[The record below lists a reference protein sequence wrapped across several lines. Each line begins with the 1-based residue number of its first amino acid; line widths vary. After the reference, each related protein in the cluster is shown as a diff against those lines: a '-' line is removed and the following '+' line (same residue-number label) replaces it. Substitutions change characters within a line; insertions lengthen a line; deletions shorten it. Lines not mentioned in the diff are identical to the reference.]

1 MKLRKLFALCMA
13 LLLVVCALGAVIP
26 EASATEITPV
36 YTQMYGRQA
45 LAALPNSQALLY
57 AYDQMAKGVEESQ
70 TEISVYDGVHPISL
84 EEIQTVMDVY
94 GRDYTYHF
102 WLGNQYSISYNS
114 TSILKIIPTYIFT
127 GAALDSAKQS
137 FNAAAEEILS
147 GINSGMTDYEKELYL
162 HDKLAKRVTYVSGTN
177 AHNAYGA
184 LVEGLAVC
192 EGYAEAFQYLLQ
204 RAGIQSFI
212 IEGASKPPQGGA
224 QIPHAWNAVKIGGKF
239 YQMDVTWDDQGADI
253 YHSYFNI
260 TDAMLLED
268 HVIDETGYALPVCS
282 STDAFYFQVNGG
294 YLTGYDTATVAQ
306 LLKNN
311 NGKAHVYIPGDVTAF
326 CNWFGENIRD
336 IATQAGATGSIQY
349 SYSCLGREVILQ
361 VPQLQTQ
368 EPEHKHSYEIVL
380 TETYCIYEGRI
391 LYACECG
398 DTYEEWVPPTGHTY
412 SDAADESCNTCGNY
426 RFITEEDFPF
436 TVNEW
441 EMLRLLNAARVEN
454 GLYPLTGCAELQRA
468 GHIRAKELEVHY
480 GHDRPDG
487 DSCFSVL
494 DELNI
499 FYMAAGENIAQGHR
513 NPAQVT
519 NAWLDSP
526 GHYANIMSE
535 DFGHVTVGNVNYSWV
550 QMFISGGDY
559 TGITVLVPEDLE
571 IKPGMTIDE
580 MNLVAKMS
588 TSYRDD
594 LYLPI
599 SSAYCTGYDP
609 NAVGEQQVTVSV
621 LGVSSTFTLQ
631 VGSSHTCKDN
641 LTYVPLKD
649 STCTEYGT
657 LAHYRCDICGKKYSD
672 DQASSWLDG
681 TVIDLK
687 PHTQKLLAGLEPTCT
702 EPGLTEGV
710 MCSICETVLTE
721 QTQIPA
727 TGHTPNIP
735 GPTETQDQVC
745 TGCGIVL
752 AEKTGSSDVKV
763 FTHSGQR
770 NAAIPTKEQIAQ
782 RYGSILIPQ
791 EIYLEEPSVKAPYAA
806 GKLTDSFLKSG
817 LDTLNLI
824 RYMAHM
830 PDVGISEEYNHYA
843 QYAAVLSAA
852 NNYLSHYPE
861 KPEDMDQSFFEIGY
875 QGANTSNLCMNYGS
889 REALID
895 AVLLYADDSD
905 SSNIDR
911 IGHRR
916 WLLSP
921 VLKTVGFGYARSE
934 GGASYSALKVLDS
947 GTSVDYDFV
956 AYPGSGNF
964 PSELFDGAMVWSVAL
979 NPSIFQAPVL
989 EEITVTLTNQA
1000 SGKHWILDHQ
1010 TGAPVSNRTACLGI
1024 DPENYGYI
1032 PNCIIFSPGYNNLK
1046 EYQGVYTVTVEGLKL
1061 KDGSAAKVQYQVD
1074 FFSLDDENV
1083 HSCQYVRTESPATC
1097 TEPGIATYTCSICG
1111 KSYQEVLQEALG
1123 HQPELLPGTPAT
1135 CTEPGLTEGLK
1146 CSRCGEILE
1155 PQETVPALEHSIST
1169 QAGYGA
1175 TCTEPGKTEGAV
1187 CIRCGEVLKE
1197 AVSIPALGHREVVD
1211 EAVEPGCGKP
1221 GKTEGSHCDRCGE
1234 VLVAQ
1239 ETIPATDHVEEVIP
1253 GVAPGCTATGLTEG
1267 VRCAHCG
1274 EILEAQQTIAA
1285 LGHAEVTL
1293 EAVAA
1298 SCKKPG
1304 LTEGKQCSRCG
1315 EILAA
1320 QSETEKLPH
1329 TEEVIPGK
1337 EPTCTTEG
1345 KTQGS
1350 RCSVCGETLVPQEI
1364 LPVLGHTEQILPA
1377 VKPTCNT
1384 TGLTEG
1390 KKCSLCGTTLVAQ
1403 ELLMP
1408 LPHVPEDIPG
1418 YAATCT
1424 EPGLTEGMQ
1433 CRVCGT
1439 IMQEQTTIPAPGH
1452 LWTDGVCG
1460 SCGLVCS
1467 HDYTEEGGRCT
1478 ICGSGCAHHYLEE
1491 EAAPDC
1497 TQQGYTLYHC
1507 SLCGYEYKDNFV
1519 PVLGHDWRSATCEKA
1534 KTCALCGA
1542 TDGEALGHNYVSAVI
1557 APTCTEAGYTAYTCA
1572 ACGHS
1577 YTDTPVSA
1585 LGHTGGAS
1593 VEENSVAPG
1602 CTTEGSY
1609 ETVVRCTVCQAEL
1622 SREKHTVPAP
1632 GHSYQDTVT
1641 APTCTQQG
1649 YTTHRCQVCGAET
1662 VDSYTPATG
1671 HRYGDWQVTKEPDCT
1686 AEGEQRRVC
1695 ENCVAYETEAI
1706 PALDH
1711 DWEGDTCS
1719 RCGESRS
1726 ANRVELMLPDSEAV
1740 TSVFVDGKEYPV
1752 THISGGIR
1760 VELPHSNA
1768 SSLVIYSYYDE
1779 LPDVYTQY
1787 PVGMRVWLLRYTESG
1802 YQAEYVP
1809 EFDNLLQYA
1818 GNSIRVTGNRG
1829 IRMITSVNKETREQ
1843 LIKNGISDWKLM
1855 EYGTVLAW
1863 SGSLNESRPLVLG
1876 KDYVRSNSAYKRG
1889 EADPIFRDTGDLIQY
1904 TNVLVNFTDS
1914 QCAADI
1920 TMRPYMC
1927 LENAEGEQLI
1937 LYGGQV
1943 RRSIGYVAYQ
1953 NRNTYKSGTEE
1964 YNYVWQIIHSVY
1976 GDEYD
1981 GEYQG

>member
-26 EASATEITPV
+26 EASAAEVTAVQTP
-36 YTQMYGRQA
+36 MYGRTA

-57 AYDQMAKGVEESQ
+57 AYDQLAKGVEESQ

-84 EEIQTVMDVY
+84 EEIQMVMDVY

-114 TSILKIIPTYIFT
+114 TSILKVIPTYIFT

-137 FNAAAEEILS
+137 FNAAVEEILS

-239 YQMDVTWDDQGADI
+239 YQVDVTWDDQGVDI

-349 SYSCLGREVILQ
+349 SYSYLGREVILQ

-559 TGITVLVPEDLE
+559 TGITVLVPGDLE

-594 LYLPI
+594 LYLPV

-621 LGVSSTFTLQ
+621 LGVSSTFTLR
-631 VGSSHTCKDN
+631 VGSSHTCRDN

-657 LAHYRCDICGKKYSD
+657 LAHYRCDICGKEYSD

-687 PHTQKLLAGLEPTCT
+687 PHTQKLLAGVEPTCT
-702 EPGLTEGV
+702 EPGLTEG
-710 MCSICETVLTE
+710 M
-721 QTQIPA
+721 
-727 TGHTPNIP
+727 
-735 GPTETQDQVC
+735 
-745 TGCGIVL
+745 
-752 AEKTGSSDVKV
+752 
-763 FTHSGQR
+763 
-770 NAAIPTKEQIAQ
+770 
-782 RYGSILIPQ
+782 
-791 EIYLEEPSVKAPYAA
+791 
-806 GKLTDSFLKSG
+806 
-817 LDTLNLI
+817 
-824 RYMAHM
+824 
-830 PDVGISEEYNHYA
+830 
-843 QYAAVLSAA
+843 
-852 NNYLSHYPE
+852 
-861 KPEDMDQSFFEIGY
+861 
-875 QGANTSNLCMNYGS
+875 
-889 REALID
+889 
-895 AVLLYADDSD
+895 
-905 SSNIDR
+905 
-911 IGHRR
+911 
-916 WLLSP
+916 
-921 VLKTVGFGYARSE
+921 
-934 GGASYSALKVLDS
+934 
-947 GTSVDYDFV
+947 
-956 AYPGSGNF
+956 
-964 PSELFDGAMVWSVAL
+964 
-979 NPSIFQAPVL
+979 
-989 EEITVTLTNQA
+989 
-1000 SGKHWILDHQ
+1000 
-1010 TGAPVSNRTACLGI
+1010 
-1024 DPENYGYI
+1024 
-1032 PNCIIFSPGYNNLK
+1032 
-1046 EYQGVYTVTVEGLKL
+1046 
-1061 KDGSAAKVQYQVD
+1061 
-1074 FFSLDDENV
+1074 
-1083 HSCQYVRTESPATC
+1083 
-1097 TEPGIATYTCSICG
+1097 
-1111 KSYQEVLQEALG
+1111 
-1123 HQPELLPGTPAT
+1123 
-1135 CTEPGLTEGLK
+1135 K

-1155 PQETVPALEHSIST
+1155 PQETVPALEHTIST

-1274 EILEAQQTIAA
+1274 EILEAQQTITA

-1298 SCKKPG
+1298 TCKKPG

-1329 TEEVIPGK
+1329 TEEVLPRK

-1403 ELLMP
+1403 ELLLP
-1408 LPHVPEDIPG
+1408 LPHMPEDIPG

-1478 ICGSGCAHHYLEE
+1478 ICGSGCAHDYLEE

-1519 PVLGHDWRSATCEKA
+1519 PALGHDWRSATCEKA

-1609 ETVVRCTVCQAEL
+1609 ETVVRCTVCQSEL

-1695 ENCVAYETEAI
+1695 ENCVAYEAEAI

-1768 SSLVIYSYYDE
+1768 ASLVIYSYYDE
-1779 LPDVYTQY
+1779 LSDVYTQY
-1787 PVGMRVWLLRYTESG
+1787 PVGMRVWLLNYTEGG

-1829 IRMITSVNKETREQ
+1829 IRMITSVNKDSRER
-1843 LIKNGISDWKLM
+1843 LIKDGISGWKLM

-1863 SGSLNESRPLVLG
+1863 SGSLNENRPLVLG

-1889 EADPIFRDTGDLIQY
+1889 EADPIFRDTGELIQY

-1920 TMRPYMC
+1920 TMRPYIC

-1943 RRSIGYVAYQ
+1943 QRSIGYVAYQ

-1964 YNYVWQIIHSVY
+1964 YNYVWRIIHSVY